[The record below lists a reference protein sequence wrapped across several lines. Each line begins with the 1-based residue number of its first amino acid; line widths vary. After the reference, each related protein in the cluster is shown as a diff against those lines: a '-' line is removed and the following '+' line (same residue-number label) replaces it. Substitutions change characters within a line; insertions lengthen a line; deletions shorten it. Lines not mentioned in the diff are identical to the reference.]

1 MVVRFQLFG
10 YFKAMTGQDSLSI
23 ELDETSGRRVLD
35 ALKAVNDTFAG
46 HGFSIMK
53 DGGLK
58 KGILVLSKT
67 PAGKTFRVGDDYPL
81 GEENPVLL
89 LSNLMGGG

>member
-10 YFKAMTGQDSLSI
+10 YFKAMTGQDSISI
-23 ELDETSGRRVLD
+23 ELEDASDRRVLD
-35 ALKAVNDTFAG
+35 ALKAVNDRFAG
-46 HGFSIMK
+46 YGFSIMK

-58 KGILVLSKT
+58 KGILVLLKT
-67 PAGKTFRVGDDYPL
+67 PAGKSLPVRDDYPL
-81 GEENPVLL
+81 TGENPVLV